1 MDLEIL
7 ERTPGQSIRQWVYIL
22 LRSNIIKLHL
32 KPGLVI
38 SDLEIADVLNIS
50 RTPVREA
57 FIRLVE
63 DGLLEIYPQK
73 GSLISLID
81 IEQAEEVRFVRR
93 VLEKAIIKE
102 ACKFFSEDCLF
113 DLSANVEMQK
123 FCGKE
128 KNYERMFSLD
138 NEFHRIIYRG
148 CGKERIW
155 FHIKKMAY
163 NFDRLRILRLSSSP
177 WDGIINEH
185 SQIAQLIIEKNPA
198 EVDEVVDKHLT
209 RSLFD
214 KLATQYPEYFK
225 QNIHEYIQLN
235 GKPEGG

>member
-1 MDLEIL
+1 MNLEIIAK
-7 ERTPGQSIRQWVYIL
+7 EPGQSIKHWVYEV

-32 KPGLVI
+32 KPGLAI
-38 SDLEIADVLNIS
+38 SESEIAETLNVS
-50 RTPVREA
+50 RTPIREA

-81 IEQAEEVRFVRR
+81 IEQAEEARFVRR
-93 VLEKAIIKE
+93 VLDKAIIRE
-102 ACKFFSEDCLF
+102 ACEHFAEDCLF
-113 DLSANVEMQK
+113 DLSANLEMQK

-128 KNYERMFSLD
+128 KNYERMFVLD

-155 FHIKKMAY
+155 VHIKKMAY

-177 WDGIINEH
+177 WEGIINEH
-185 SQIAQLIIEKNPA
+185 SKLTQFIIEKNPT
-198 EVDEVVDKHLT
+198 EVDETVDQHLT

-214 KLATQYPEYFK
+214 KLAIQYPEYFK
-225 QNIHEYIQLN
+225 QNIHEYLQFN
-235 GKPEGG
+235 GKQEGG